1 MRIGLFAREYER
13 TCQECGYSWR
23 LPRAIARRRIR
34 GISAIG
40 VMGATRERGFGQ
52 SGLTNLQSSIGARA
66 ELMEGYRI
74 CAKCGVDNFT
84 QHPVRRGRPATM

>member
-13 TCQECGYSWR
+13 SCQECGYSWR
-23 LPRAIARRRIR
+23 LPRSIARR
-34 GISAIG
+34 GIHGIASIG
-40 VMGATRERGFGQ
+40 VMGAARERGFGQ
-52 SGLTNLQSSIGARA
+52 PGGSGLADLQSSIASRA

-84 QHPVRRGRPATM
+84 QRPVHRS